1 MQVIGLSSPNTILVV
16 ASDHGLR
23 RSLAFALEVEGFE
36 VVACDSWQQATLSAG
51 SALGMIVDSEI
62 FRLDAAA
69 RQSLL
74 DPEHKII
81 LLADGMLP
89 PLAHADAKVLT
100 KPFEG
105 SELMA
110 AVGELFR
117 VPT

>member
-1 MQVIGLSSPNTILVV
+1 MQVIGLSSPNTIIVV

-36 VVACDSWQQATLSAG
+36 VVACETWQQATQHAK
-51 SALGMIVDSEI
+51 SALGLIVDSEI
-62 FRLDAAA
+62 FRLDASA

-89 PLAHADAKVLT
+89 ALVHANAKVLT
-100 KPFEG
+100 KPCEG
-105 SELMA
+105 SDLMV

-117 VPT
+117 VPK